1 MDLDQMRYF
10 IAVAECRS
18 VTKAAQQLYIS
29 QPSLSRC
36 IAAVEEEAGTL
47 LLDRT
52 SRPLSLTF
60 AGQQYYATAKKM
72 LGRPLYQK
80 KSRKLMLA

>member
-29 QPSLSRC
+29 QLLS
-36 IAAVEEEAGTL
+36 AVAL
-47 LLDRT
+47 R
-52 SRPLSLTF
+52 R
-60 AGQQYYATAKKM
+60 
-72 LGRPLYQK
+72 
-80 KSRKLMLA
+80 